1 MYVCIC
7 NALRDRDIASVAR
20 NGATTVDAAYAA
32 LGTATCCGQ
41 CREDAELV
49 IAGACSGNSYR
60 PQVIAEAA

>member
-7 NALRDRDIASVAR
+7 NALRDRDIARAAQ

-41 CREDAELV
+41 CREDAEMV
-49 IAGACSGNSYR
+49 IASACSVNNCC
-60 PQVIAEAA
+60 QQTAEAA